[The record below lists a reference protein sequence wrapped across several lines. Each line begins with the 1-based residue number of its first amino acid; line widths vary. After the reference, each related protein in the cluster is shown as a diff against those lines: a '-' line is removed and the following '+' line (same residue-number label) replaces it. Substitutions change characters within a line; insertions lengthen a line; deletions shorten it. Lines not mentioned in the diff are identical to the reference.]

1 MEESSKILTPEDS
14 LNLIEKFIS
23 NYRKN
28 YQSDSYYFLLWGWI
42 IAVASLSHFVILRVL
57 LTLEKYSLIN
67 LLSAVNWGLFLIL
80 GYLLLFSHIRR
91 KSTKNITRSHLDR
104 FITTLWQTT
113 GWVLLLV
120 VLISLQLGQY
130 PTPFI
135 LPVVG
140 LATLI
145 NGRIIQFNPL
155 KWGGIIFFI
164 FAIVAAFVINE
175 YQLLVNAVAIIL
187 GYIIPGYLLRNSK

>member
-187 GYIIPGYLLRNSK
+187 GYIIPGYMLRNSK